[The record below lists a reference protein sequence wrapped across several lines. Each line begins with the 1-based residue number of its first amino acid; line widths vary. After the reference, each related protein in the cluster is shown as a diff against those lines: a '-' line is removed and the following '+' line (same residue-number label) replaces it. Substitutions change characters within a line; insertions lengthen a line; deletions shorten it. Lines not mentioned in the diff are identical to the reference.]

1 MKTKLHTYDFNLGII
16 SEHQA
21 YTLLKERMMR
31 ESRRRDRVNFVSTP
45 GHGTSGT
52 AFNHLTKLGD
62 VDGVVTYEVELDVK
76 HLFDDQWN
84 TVATERHTGYRVF
97 DWVEY
102 FDAHNRNVIW
112 GHWLEVT
119 DEMVEARQ
127 KTRICGYCEAHYGTL
142 HEEHLTESEE
152 TPGFCKKC
160 LGSQYL
166 KEDELHLLRL
176 VPITAKRSKR
186 RDLLTDD
193 ESALLM
199 PRYLDAQL
207 EGDKERRA
215 QRTEQ
220 QRAQLERQRQLDEM
234 KFDGMTRLLN
244 AGIDLSNV
252 IFHDH
257 HPVFKFGWRSELS
270 PSVAEAMQTKLAEI
284 EFPHPTEFVIAKKKK

>member
-1 MKTKLHTYDFNLGII
+1 MKTKLHTYSFNLGVIPQ
-16 SEHQA
+16 HQA

-31 ESRRRDRVNFVSTP
+31 ESRRRDRVNFVSISSE
-45 GHGTSGT
+45 GR
-52 AFNHLTKLGD
+52 AFPHLHELTTKGA
-62 VDGVVTYEVELDVK
+62 VTTYEVELDVK
-76 HLFDDQWN
+76 QLFDNQWN
-84 TVATERHTGYRVF
+84 SSAIEGHPGYRVF

-102 FDAHNRNVIW
+102 FDAHNRNLIW

-127 KTRICGYCEAHYGTL
+127 KTRICGFCAEHYGTV

-176 VPITAKRSKR
+176 LPAGRKHGHREP
-186 RDLLTDD
+186 LTDD
-193 ESALLM
+193 EHALLM
-199 PRYLDAQL
+199 PSYLDAQL

-215 QRTEQ
+215 QRTAH
-220 QRAQLERQRQLDEM
+220 QRARVERQHQLDEM

-244 AGIDLSNV
+244 AGIDLSSV

-257 HPVFKFGWRSELS
+257 VPVFKFGWRSELS
-270 PSVAEAMQTKLAEI
+270 PSVAGAMQTKLAEI
-284 EFPHPTEFVIAKKKK
+284 EFPHPTEFVTSKK

>member
-1 MKTKLHTYDFNLGII
+1 MKTKLHTYSFNLGVI

-21 YTLLKERMMR
+21 YTLLKERVMR
-31 ESRRRDRVNFVSTP
+31 ESRRRDRTNFVST
-45 GHGTSGT
+45 SGDGR

-76 HLFDDQWN
+76 HLFDNQWN
-84 TVATERHTGYRVF
+84 TVAPEGHSGYRVF
-97 DWVEY
+97 DWVEH
-102 FDAHNRNVIW
+102 FDARNRNVIW

-119 DEMVEARQ
+119 DEMVESRQ
-127 KTRICGYCEAHYGTL
+127 KTRICGYCAAHYGTV
-142 HEEHLTESEE
+142 HDEHLTESEE

-166 KEDELHLLRL
+166 KEGELYMLRL
-176 VPITAKRSKR
+176 VPVATKWSSR
-186 RDLLTDD
+186 RDSLTDD
-193 ESALLM
+193 ERALLM

-207 EGDKERRA
+207 EGDKVRRA

-220 QRAQLERQRQLDEM
+220 QRAHLERQRQLDEM

-270 PSVAEAMQTKLAEI
+270 PSVAEAMQAKLAEI
-284 EFPHPTEFVIAKKKK
+284 EFPHPTDFVIAKKKK

>member
-1 MKTKLHTYDFNLGII
+1 MKTKLHTYSFNLGVIP
-16 SEHQA
+16 EHQA

-31 ESRRRDRVNFVSTP
+31 ESRRRDRTNFIST
-45 GHGTSGT
+45 TSGGR
-52 AFNHLTKLGD
+52 AFGHLTELGD

-84 TVATERHTGYRVF
+84 TTATEGHSGYRVF
-97 DWVEY
+97 DWVEHFY
-102 FDAHNRNVIW
+102 AHNRNVIW

-127 KTRICGYCEAHYGTL
+127 KTRICGFCAEHYGTV
-142 HEEHLTESEE
+142 HEEHLTAPRANPE
-152 TPGFCKKC
+152 FCKKC
-160 LGSQYL
+160 LGSPYL

-176 VPITAKRSKR
+176 LPAGRKSGHREP
-186 RDLLTDD
+186 LTDD
-193 ESALLM
+193 ERDWLL

-207 EGDKERRA
+207 EGDKARRA

-270 PSVAEAMQTKLAEI
+270 PSVAEAMQAKLAEI
-284 EFPHPTEFVIAKKKK
+284 EFPHPTEFAVAKQKK